1 MTRKSEKRRKGSGI
15 QTLLT
20 RQEKLKYRLIL
31 EGIAVGLLAGLVSS
45 AFRWTLMEAESIR
58 TLFVESARQKL
69 TLAVLGIFLLGA
81 LAVFIAA
88 LLKREPLISG
98 SGIPQVEGELHGKI
112 NANWLEVLLA
122 KFLGAVCAIG
132 GGLSLGRE
140 GPSIQLGAMV
150 GKGFSRL
157 NNRFRTEEKLLMTCG
172 AGAGLAAAFSAPL
185 AGVVFSLEE
194 LHKSFSTEVL
204 LSTMASAITADW
216 IASYIFGLRPV
227 FDLTVTNGLPLSH
240 FWMVIVLGIFMGAFG
255 VFYNKALAVSQDFF
269 AKLPIGWLKAG
280 IPCVCVILL
289 AALYP
294 EALGSGHS
302 LVGHVGSG
310 AMTVGALAVLLLVK
324 FLFSVMSFGTG
335 APGGIFLPLLVLGS
349 VSGGFFTKLVSPLV
363 GYSNTYI
370 SIFVI
375 LGMAGYFA
383 AIVRAPIT
391 GIILISEM
399 TGTLSNLLS
408 LSLVSLTAYLTAE
421 LLGGIP
427 VYDQLLQRML
437 QGGTP
442 KKPKKSNKI
451 FVESQVQIGS
461 FMDGRTLAEIGLPP
475 GSLIVSV
482 QRAGRELVPG
492 GQTALASGD
501 TVVVLCHEGNLPAV
515 NQTLEEKC
523 RRIILQ
529 KNDPTAKP

>member
-240 FWMVIVLGIFMGAFG
+240 FWMVILLGIFMGAFG

-269 AKLPIGWLKAG
+269 AKLPTGWLKAG

-289 AALYP
+289 AALFAFTTLATRDTNQVASLAGYTP
-294 EALGSGHS
+294 LTVASDSMSPTFRAGDLIIIRKCDPQTLKEGDIVTFHTIINNEFALNTHRITEIQDLGGARSYVTKGDNNELADIHMIADGDI
-302 LVGHVGSG
+302 VGKYVCH
-310 AMTVGALAVLLLVK
+310 LAGFGK
-324 FLFSVMSFGTG
+324 VMSFLSSSLGFLLV
-335 APGGIFLPLLVLGS
+335 IVLPLLIFFIYQVYHLIT
-349 VSGGFFTKLVSPLV
+349 VSIDLKKAIAVET
-363 GYSNTYI
+363 
-370 SIFVI
+370 
-375 LGMAGYFA
+375 AREQAQA
-383 AIVRAPIT
+383 AQAAAQSAP
-391 GIILISEM
+391 
-399 TGTLSNLLS
+399 
-408 LSLVSLTAYLTAE
+408 
-421 LLGGIP
+421 
-427 VYDQLLQRML
+427 
-437 QGGTP
+437 
-442 KKPKKSNKI
+442 KPEEKTDTDAI
-451 FVESQVQIGS
+451 
-461 FMDGRTLAEIGLPP
+461 LAEAA
-475 GSLIVSV
+475 
-482 QRAGRELVPG
+482 QAKAEAEKARAEA
-492 GQTALASGD
+492 QAALAEAKR
-501 TVVVLCHEGNLPAV
+501 LKEEAAKAV
-515 NQTLEEKC
+515 QAAGERNE
-523 RRIILQ
+523 
-529 KNDPTAKP
+529 

>member
-150 GKGFSRL
+150 GKGFSLL

-240 FWMVIVLGIFMGAFG
+240 FWMVILLGIFMGAFG

-280 IPCVCVILL
+280 IRTQPCGSCGQRSDDGRRAGGS
-289 AALYP
+289 AA
-294 EALGSGHS
+294 GQ
-302 LVGHVGSG
+302 
-310 AMTVGALAVLLLVK
+310 
-324 FLFSVMSFGTG
+324 
-335 APGGIFLPLLVLGS
+335 
-349 VSGGFFTKLVSPLV
+349 
-363 GYSNTYI
+363 
-370 SIFVI
+370 IFVF
-375 LGMAGYFA
+375 GHEF
-383 AIVRAPIT
+383 RNR
-391 GIILISEM
+391 S
-399 TGTLSNLLS
+399 
-408 LSLVSLTAYLTAE
+408 
-421 LLGGIP
+421 
-427 VYDQLLQRML
+427 
-437 QGGTP
+437 
-442 KKPKKSNKI
+442 
-451 FVESQVQIGS
+451 
-461 FMDGRTLAEIGLPP
+461 
-475 GSLIVSV
+475 
-482 QRAGRELVPG
+482 AGRNFPAAFG
-492 GQTALASGD
+492 AG
-501 TVVVLCHEGNLPAV
+501 LCE
-515 NQTLEEKC
+515 
-523 RRIILQ
+523 RRLLYEAHQSAGRLFEHIYIHLCDSRHGRIFRGYCQ
-529 KNDPTAKP
+529 SADYRHHSHQ